1 MAFLVEGCGGVLG
14 GENIH
19 IKGQY
24 GEKKL
29 RDTISSRLPP
39 FSTGLILLHR
49 RTVKLLTIFI
59 DQSIAHL
66 GKMRDK

>member
-29 RDTISSRLPP
+29 CDTISLRLPP
-39 FSTGLILLHR
+39 FSAGLIR
-49 RTVKLLTIFI
+49 CKSRTT
-59 DQSIAHL
+59 
-66 GKMRDK
+66 

>member
-19 IKGQY
+19 IKGQF

-39 FSTGLILLHR
+39 FSAGL
-49 RTVKLLTIFI
+49 
-59 DQSIAHL
+59 
-66 GKMRDK
+66 